1 MEEECRTKERMQS
14 ELARV
19 IESKKALELQWN
31 EERIKFE
38 EEKKEVLDQ
47 IRVSFQ
53 DILDFC
59 KNRFIADKAKQS
71 RRRHSLL
78 RPSRTA
84 ESSFYH
90 SSDMY
95 TIVPGTPGKS
105 FSHFY
110 VKHCNKILLI

>member
-1 MEEECRTKERMQS
+1 MEEERRTKERMQS

-19 IESKKALELQWN
+19 MESKK
-31 EERIKFE
+31 EERIKLE

-59 KNRFIADKAKQS
+59 KNRYIANKAKQS
-71 RRRHSLL
+71 RRRLSLL

-84 ESSFYH
+84 EFSFYLVLVFY
-90 SSDMY
+90 DMY
-95 TIVPGTPGKS
+95 TLVPGTPGNS

-110 VKHCNKILLI
+110 AKHCNKILLI

>member
-1 MEEECRTKERMQS
+1 MQS

-19 IESKKALELQWN
+19 MESKK
-31 EERIKFE
+31 EERIKLK

-59 KNRFIADKAKQS
+59 KNRYIADKAKQS
-71 RRRHSLL
+71 RRRLFLL
-78 RPSRTA
+78 LPSRTA

-90 SSDMY
+90 SSDVY
-95 TIVPGTPGKS
+95 TLVPGTPGNS

-110 VKHCNKILLI
+110 AKHCNKILLI

>member
-1 MEEECRTKERMQS
+1 MQS
-14 ELARV
+14 QLARV
-19 IESKKALELQWN
+19 MESKKALELQWN
-31 EERIKFE
+31 EERIKLE

-71 RRRHSLL
+71 RRRLFLL
-78 RPSRTA
+78 LPSRTA

-95 TIVPGTPGKS
+95 TIVPGTPGNR

>member
-1 MEEECRTKERMQS
+1 MEEERRTKERMQS

-19 IESKKALELQWN
+19 MESKK
-31 EERIKFE
+31 EERIKLK

-59 KNRFIADKAKQS
+59 KNRNIADKAKQS
-71 RRRHSLL
+71 RRRLSLL
-78 RPSRTA
+78 PPSRTA
-84 ESSFYH
+84 ESSFYR

-95 TIVPGTPGKS
+95 TLVPGTPGNS

-110 VKHCNKILLI
+110 AKHCNKILLI

>member
-1 MEEECRTKERMQS
+1 MQS
-14 ELARV
+14 QLARV
-19 IESKKALELQWN
+19 MESKKALELQWN
-31 EERIKFE
+31 EERIKLE

>member
-1 MEEECRTKERMQS
+1 MEEERRTKERMQS

-19 IESKKALELQWN
+19 MESKK
-31 EERIKFE
+31 EERIKLE

-47 IRVSFQ
+47 IRVSFR
-53 DILDFC
+53 DIFDFC
-59 KNRFIADKAKQS
+59 KNRYIANKAKQS
-71 RRRHSLL
+71 RRRLSLL
-78 RPSRTA
+78 RPSQTA

-95 TIVPGTPGKS
+95 TIVPGTPGNS